1 MIRLVAS
8 DVDGTLV
15 PNGTSQL
22 NPAYFTIIE
31 QLRALGIQ
39 FAVASGRQEDSLH
52 RLFAPVKNR
61 IFFISNNG
69 AVLSTASRILFS
81 TPMRQDYLLPLLRQA
96 EQLPGCEL
104 LIATSQATYCKQGAD
119 AKFLHLLREEYRFT
133 VQEIPDLSAVSSE
146 AVKFSIFHDPSSEH
160 PGTALIEPW
169 KERLSG
175 VISGP
180 EWVDFADPKVQK
192 GNAIRL
198 LQESLGIAP
207 EETMLFG
214 DELNDLSMLRQAMY
228 SYAVGSAKAEV
239 KAAAAYL
246 TKPMME
252 DGVLDILTKL
262 AEAKGEVAWE

>member
-22 NPAYFTIIE
+22 NPAYFAIIE
-31 QLRALGIQ
+31 KLRALGIQ
-39 FAVASGRQEDSLH
+39 FAVTSGRQEDSLH

-81 TPMRQDYLLPLLRQA
+81 TPMRQDYLLSLLRQA

-104 LIATSQATYCKQGAD
+104 LIATSRATYCKQGAD
-119 AKFLHLLREEYRFT
+119 EKFLYLLREEYRFT
-133 VQEIPDLSAVSSE
+133 VQEVPDLSAVCSE
-146 AVKFSIFHDPSSEH
+146 AVKCSIFHDPKTEH
-160 PGTALIEPW
+160 PAAAWIESW
-169 KERLSG
+169 KGRLNG

-180 EWVDFADPKVQK
+180 EWVDFSDPEVQK
-192 GNAIRL
+192 GNALRL
-198 LQESLGIAP
+198 LQESLEITP
-207 EETMLFG
+207 EETMVFG
-214 DELNDLSMLRQAMY
+214 DELNDLSMLRQAVH
-228 SYAVGSAKAEV
+228 SYAVGSAREEV
-239 KAAAAYL
+239 KAVASYL
-246 TKPMME
+246 TKPLME

-262 AEAKGEVAWE
+262 AESKGEAAWE